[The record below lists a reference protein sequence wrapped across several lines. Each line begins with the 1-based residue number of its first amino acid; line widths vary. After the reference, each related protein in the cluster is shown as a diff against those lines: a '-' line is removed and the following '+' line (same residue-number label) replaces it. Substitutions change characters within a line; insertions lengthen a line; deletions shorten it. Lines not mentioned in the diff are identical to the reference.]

1 MSPGRQSHVHLRL
14 AATFSFSLANLRYRG
29 GIDSFLA
36 SLDAQRASYA
46 AQRTLLATQLIEAS
60 NRVAL
65 YRALG
70 GETVD
75 ERRPDGLP

>member
-14 AATFSFSLANLRYRG
+14 VATFSFSLADLRYRG

-70 GETVD
+70 GDTVD
-75 ERRPDGLP
+75 AGRTDGQP